1 MIVKLKSKHIFVV
14 FQKSMTMQGKNLASK
29 PVRFIY
35 SWVVFFILWL
45 AFTTTFATAE
55 VVTGAV
61 VSFILALI
69 SYETFTGW
77 GFKGIKLSNLWWSV
91 VYIINFLWLMLKAN
105 LNVARIVLTPSL
117 PINPGIVEFETKLT
131 NEYAKMVLAN
141 SITLTPGTFTVDI
154 VGNRFY
160 IHWIDVTVTDPQ
172 EVYKEIA
179 EPFEKILLKIFN

>member
-1 MIVKLKSKHIFVV
+1 MRTLKKLMDMQSKS
-14 FQKSMTMQGKNLASK
+14 LASK
-29 PVRFIY
+29 PVRFLY
-35 SWVVFFILWL
+35 SWLLFFLVWL
-45 AFTTTFATAE
+45 AFTSTFQLPE
-55 VVTGAV
+55 VLTGLAV
-61 VSFILALI
+61 SLILAAL

-77 GFKGIKLSNLWWSV
+77 GFKGIKLKNIWWWIIYV
-91 VYIINFLWLMLKAN
+91 INFLWLMVKAN

-154 VGNRFY
+154 VGNKYY
-160 IHWIDVTVTDPQ
+160 IHWLDVTVTDPD

-179 EPFEKILLKIFN
+179 EPFERILLKIFN